1 MGHAM
6 HTLRTA
12 PQRPVILATA
22 LLVAAAVVLAPH
34 PAQARSGLC
43 PDVPHDPDP
52 VELDCASETERWAV
66 VDPTTGAVTN
76 IVGWTGTNR
85 WRPPVGQVAMD
96 LPEGASVGPGWWY
109 VDGEFVRDSFER
121 NLTARADILSV
132 HLRWSTGGLGV
143 DTGDIRFTVT
153 VQPTGEQH
161 TTHGSSL
168 TLDPLEAG
176 VTHSFTVTAELPDGS
191 TRQGP
196 TVNATPEEDPDP
208 DCTDRS
214 VAREC
219 RAATN
224 WAHIVM
230 ATGLVENVS
239 VCTWDVCGDPES
251 AFRRNHED
259 RGIRL
264 MDLDAMSLE
273 QRPGP
278 GWWYVDGRFIR
289 DSFERNVT
297 ANARILGVELRW
309 STGGLG
315 TDTDGVTFTVDIA
328 PTGQRSTT
336 SDSRLVI
343 DPLEAGVEH
352 TFTVTAT
359 LNDGSTVRGP
369 IVTATPKVD
378 PDPDCTGHSA
388 ARECRAATNWAVVD
402 PATKLVENV
411 IVCTPWQCG
420 TDGEWGGRMPTDTPW
435 PNFLLIELDGSGG
448 IGWQYVDGRFVDV
461 RPTEEE
467 DASDASSETD
477 GRFIDVRPTEE
488 EDASDASSETDE
500 ATASDGLTSS
510 TSTDG
515 EDGSATD
522 GQDAMPRTRAG
533 TGNTSESEVGTDAE
547 ATGGEED
554 ALTEAAPRQ
563 DTTRLRRIARSI
575 AAFFS
580 GLFSR

>member
-1 MGHAM
+1 M
-6 HTLRTA
+6 T
-12 PQRPVILATA
+12 LATA
-22 LLVAAAVVLAPH
+22 LLVAAAVVLVPH
-34 PAQARSGLC
+34 PTQAQSGLC

-52 VELDCASETERWAV
+52 VELDCASATERWAV

-85 WRPPVGQVAMD
+85 WRPPAGQVAMD

-132 HLRWSTGGLGV
+132 HLRWSTGGLGME
-143 DTGDIRFTVT
+143 TGDVRFTVT
-153 VQPTGEQH
+153 VQPTGQQH

-176 VTHSFTVTAELPDGS
+176 VTHSFTVTAQLPDGS
-191 TRQGP
+191 TRKGP

-208 DCTDRS
+208 DCTDHS

-239 VCTWDVCGDPES
+239 VCTWDVCGDPGS
-251 AFRRNHED
+251 AFRQNHED

-264 MDLDAMSLE
+264 LDLDAMDLE

-278 GWWYVDGRFIR
+278 GWWYVDGEFIR

-297 ANARILGVELRW
+297 ANARIHGVELRW

-315 TDTDGVTFTVDIA
+315 TDTDGVTFTIDIA
-328 PTGQRSTT
+328 PTGRRSTT
-336 SDSRLVI
+336 SSSRLVI
-343 DPLEAGVEH
+343 DALEAGVEH

-359 LNDGSTVRGP
+359 RDDGSTVQGP
-369 IVTATPKVD
+369 VVTATPKAD
-378 PDPDCTGHSA
+378 PDPDCTDRSV
-388 ARECRAATNWAVVD
+388 ARECRAATDWAVVD

-420 TDGEWGGRMPTDTPW
+420 ADGDWAGRMPTDTPW
-435 PNFLLIELDGSGG
+435 PNFLLIELEGSGG
-448 IGWQYVDGRFVDV
+448 IGWQYVDGRF
-461 RPTEEE
+461 
-467 DASDASSETD
+467 
-477 GRFIDVRPTEE
+477 IDVRPAEE
-488 EDASDASSETDE
+488 EEASAASETIEDE
-500 ATASDGLTSS
+500 AREEDTSVTSPEADDAKASDGRTPS
-510 TSTDG
+510 TSTGVD
-515 EDGSATD
+515 DLSATD
-522 GQDAMPRTRAG
+522 GQDAKPGTRSSTGTASGSGAG
-533 TGNTSESEVGTDAE
+533 ADAD

-554 ALTEAAPRQ
+554 PLTEAAPEQ
-563 DTTRLRRIARSI
+563 DTTFLRRIAGTI

-580 GLFSR
+580 GLFRR